1 MNKMESNSP
10 KNKNRGTKSSS
21 GKVSLHAIFWNLD
34 LLAGNKSMEHD
45 FYLRKTEAAG
55 LPWVQC
61 QLKLSYEF
69 YIAWAT
75 EWGLVSNNNNKIQSI
90 VVQLGGGGGTRIHR
104 LY

>member
-90 VVQLGGGGGTRIHR
+90 VVQLGGGGTNP
-104 LY
+104 